1 MNLRLRKYN
10 ISKESKS
17 KVKEL
22 YFSAFPKDEQLPYWM
37 MKLLSRKKSAD
48 FYSIYDKKEFVGLA
62 YVATYKDTAYL
73 FFFAIDEKQRGKG
86 YGSAFLSALKG
97 KYKDYRILLAIE
109 QLDQNAP
116 NIDERIKRKNFY
128 TKNGFYDLNFTMTEQ
143 SVTYDML
150 GYNKDNKTI
159 TEQEFFC
166 LNKNFFGKVFYNLFY
181 KRIYVEPRDV

>member
-1 MNLRLRKYN
+1 MSGGHINELQQLDFKRYDYSVVTEKTKTTRGL
-10 ISKESKS
+10 KE
-17 KVKEL
+17 
-22 YFSAFPKDEQLPYWM
+22 
-37 MKLLSRKKSAD
+37 
-48 FYSIYDKKEFVGLA
+48 
-62 YVATYKDTAYL
+62 
-73 FFFAIDEKQRGKG
+73 
-86 YGSAFLSALKG
+86 
-97 KYKDYRILLAIE
+97 KYKNYRILLAIE

-150 GYNKDNKTI
+150 GYNKDNKTV